1 LKVDGKLVYKGY
13 WVKGSRKGKGVKYWD
28 NGVQKLKGFFDRNKL
43 DGYGKQYDFE
53 GRLVYKGMWKNEV
66 KEGWGSY
73 FYGGG
78 ERYKGGF
85 KNDKRNG
92 M

>member
-1 LKVDGKLVYKGY
+1 
-13 WVKGSRKGKGVKYWD
+13 
-28 NGVQKLKGFFDRNKL
+28 
-43 DGYGKQYDFE
+43 
-53 GRLVYKGMWKNEV
+53 MWKNEV